1 VLVVAWSPD
10 GKYIATGDQ
19 DSTVYFW
26 IVQRGQDLQM
36 YGYPTKV
43 RELSWDSTSR
53 YLATGGSD
61 IVTIWDCAG
70 KGPAGSKPIELE
82 AHAELISA
90 LGFAHRGL
98 LIASASA
105 DGRLIFWK
113 LGKQKRPLPLA
124 QAAFDTSISQ
134 LAWSPDDGMLA
145 LGTES
150 GLVSV
155 CTTPRV

>member
-1 VLVVAWSPD
+1 MNDREYV
-10 GKYIATGDQ
+10 GKTYLTETKKRRCTHDNN
-19 DSTVYFW
+19 ST
-26 IVQRGQDLQM
+26 
-36 YGYPTKV
+36 
-43 RELSWDSTSR
+43 
-53 YLATGGSD
+53 
-61 IVTIWDCAG
+61 
-70 KGPAGSKPIELE
+70 
-82 AHAELISA
+82 
-90 LGFAHRGL
+90 
-98 LIASASA
+98 ASASV
-105 DGRLIFWK
+105 DGRLIFWQ